1 LYELDEKTSEDFSQR
16 PPVELLQKQH
26 NNSLTKMEIH
36 PKTENELKEE
46 IQILKEKSK
55 IANDLVTHHV
65 SLHTLI
71 TRENKI
77 LGLKLENER
86 NANSRLRERISRL
99 SEDIPNLERQ
109 LRSVKKDFHDQGL
122 NEELLRKMVLVEE
135 GTEKMKELQEEN
147 RVLAGNILELKEQKK
162 SDEDTILQLTNERD
176 DLLKKTPKIRK
187 RYFENPGRHKSRTS
201 FFARKRRRKK

>member
-16 PPVELLQKQH
+16 PPVELLQKQL
-26 NNSLTKMEIH
+26 NNSLTKKEIH

-46 IQILKEKSK
+46 IQI
-55 IANDLVTHHV
+55 
-65 SLHTLI
+65 HTLI

-109 LRSVKKDFHDQGL
+109 LRSVKKDFHD
-122 NEELLRKMVLVEE
+122 
-135 GTEKMKELQEEN
+135 
-147 RVLAGNILELKEQKK
+147 
-162 SDEDTILQLTNERD
+162 
-176 DLLKKTPKIRK
+176 
-187 RYFENPGRHKSRTS
+187 
-201 FFARKRRRKK
+201 